1 MACGPSLQLCRGAR
15 SQFKLIHYL
24 RVLLAR
30 SLARNQL
37 EWMGNIFMKLL
48 LATYNLPPDTY
59 GGTEVYLESL
69 TGELVRRGHSVELL
83 ASSTQQHRGPGRF
96 NLQADTCWGLPAW
109 RMSVDGSRFSMPEM
123 YTTRCAD
130 LRAHWADWLPRHRPE
145 LLHVHGN
152 TLAISVSLM
161 QAATDLGIPIV
172 FSLNNAPLLCPRG
185 DFLTWRG
192 LACDGRAELLKCMSC
207 VTATRC
213 GAGETGASPA
223 SRFLGAAAGAMMA
236 AVTPLLSQWP
246 VPETRDWSKLSSALH
261 YPGLQRMRFDAQE
274 EMLAIP
280 TRWHAFSRFSR
291 QSLMLNGVP
300 PERIH
305 LLRYPLPDS
314 SQGSDLLPRVKGNGK
329 LRLGF
334 FGRFHKVKGIPVLL
348 DAVRRL
354 PDAPLQLEIYGQAQG
369 SGEAAIEQQVR
380 QAAATD
386 SRVIWRGRI
395 PHSEQPETLARL
407 DALVVPSLWV
417 ETGPLTVLEAF
428 AARVPVLGSDLSGIN
443 EWVEEGR
450 NGWLFPPGN
459 DTVLAEKI
467 ARLCANPSLLE
478 TARDFPPLDSTST
491 HATGVLEIYESALSA
506 HAGQVALHEA
516 GV

>member
-1 MACGPSLQLCRGAR
+1 
-15 SQFKLIHYL
+15 
-24 RVLLAR
+24 
-30 SLARNQL
+30 
-37 EWMGNIFMKLL
+37 MKLL

-83 ASSTQQHRGPGRF
+83 AGSAKRHSGSGRF
-96 NLQADTCWGLPAW
+96 SLECGTCWGLPAW
-109 RMSVDGSRFSMPEM
+109 RMSADGSRFSMPEM
-123 YTTRCAD
+123 YTTRCPD
-130 LRAHWADWLPRHRPE
+130 LRAHWAEWLPRHRPD
-145 LLHVHGN
+145 LLHVHGH

-161 QAATDLGIPIV
+161 QAAAELGIPMV

-192 LACDGRAELLKCMSC
+192 VACDGRAELLKCMSC

-213 GAGETGASPA
+213 GAGEFGASSA

-236 AVTPLLSQWP
+236 AATPLLSRLP
-246 VPETRDWSKLSSALH
+246 VPETRAWSTLSSALH
-261 YPGLQRMRFDAQE
+261 YPGLQRMYFDSQR

-280 TRWHAFSRFSR
+280 SRWHVFSRFSR
-291 QSLMLNGVP
+291 QSLILNGVP
-300 PERIH
+300 PERIL

-314 SQGSDLLPRVKGNGK
+314 SQGSDLLPRVKRGGK
-329 LRLGF
+329 MRLGF
-334 FGRFHKVKGIPVLL
+334 FGRFHHVKGIPVLL

-369 SGEAAIEQQVR
+369 SGEAAMEERVR
-380 QAAATD
+380 CAAAQD
-386 SRVIWRGRI
+386 SRIVWRGRI
-395 PHSEQPETLARL
+395 PHSDQPEALARL
-407 DALVVPSLWV
+407 DVLVVPSLWV

-459 DTVLAEKI
+459 GAVLAEKI
-467 ARLCANPSLLE
+467 ARLCEDPALLE
-478 TARDFPPLDSTST
+478 TARHFPPLDSIVT
-491 HATGVLEIYESALSA
+491 HAAGIMEIYESALSA
-506 HAGQVALHEA
+506 HAGRTAPPDSRTA
-516 GV
+516 GETLQESRI